1 MPPFL
6 YIDNHHHIGYNEA
19 DKEESS
25 MKKKMTAAI
34 CALAMLALSA
44 CGASVTE
51 ITLPESIELAPG
63 ESQQVEIAYTYDKE
77 GLGEQAQ
84 QKAVA
89 AAAISWSVEGSAV
102 SVSNSGKVEALES
115 GEATVTA
122 TTKQGRTASCTVT
135 VTQPIEGIDLP
146 ESIELAVGGEDSASL
161 TPTLTPENAQGV
173 ITWTSSDEVVATVDA
188 KGVVSAVC
196 KGSCTIRAEA
206 GGVSAETD
214 VTVTVAPTG
223 ITLAQSSGILT
234 VGGSTALTVY
244 TVPEEAE
251 AADPAQLT
259 YTSSNESV
267 AAVSEDGTI
276 TAKSAGSAVITVT
289 YQGSMTAEYSLTVR
303 AKQTARPG
311 TSTGSTA
318 GTGGT
323 GSAGATA
330 PSGGGTAPAP
340 SPTPDPAPTEPQHY
354 HGNGSDAGVCPVCG
368 VHYSPDVAL
377 DPDAPVNELPDLS

>member
-1 MPPFL
+1 
-6 YIDNHHHIGYNEA
+6 
-19 DKEESS
+19 

-34 CALAMLALSA
+34 CALAMLALTA

-146 ESIELAVGGEDSASL
+146 ESIELAVGGEDSA
-161 TPTLTPENAQGV
+161 TLTQTLAPEDAQGV
-173 ITWTSSDEVVATVDA
+173 IAWTSSDEAVATVDA
-188 KGVVSAVC
+188 EGVVSAVG

-206 GGVSAETD
+206 EGISAKTD

-276 TAKSAGSAVITVT
+276 TAKGAGSAVITVT
-289 YQGSMTAEYSLTVR
+289 YQGNMTAEYSLTVR
-303 AKQTARPG
+303 AKQTVRPG
-311 TSTGSTA
+311 TSTGSAA
-318 GTGGT
+318 GTGGTGT

-340 SPTPDPAPTEPQHY
+340 TPNPTPTPPPTPDPTPAPGGDGGYAHEE
-354 HGNGSDAGVCPVCG
+354 
-368 VHYSPDVAL
+368 SPGVAL
-377 DPDAPVNELPDLS
+377 DPNAPNNDYTDYLG

>member
-1 MPPFL
+1 
-6 YIDNHHHIGYNEA
+6 
-19 DKEESS
+19 
-25 MKKKMTAAI
+25 
-34 CALAMLALSA
+34 
-44 CGASVTE
+44 
-51 ITLPESIELAPG
+51 
-63 ESQQVEIAYTYDKE
+63 
-77 GLGEQAQ
+77 
-84 QKAVA
+84 
-89 AAAISWSVEGSAV
+89 
-102 SVSNSGKVEALES
+102 
-115 GEATVTA
+115 
-122 TTKQGRTASCTVT
+122 TVT

-146 ESIELAVGGEDSASL
+146 ESIELAVGGEDSATL

-173 ITWTSSDEVVATVDA
+173 ITWTSSDEAVATVDA

-267 AAVSEDGTI
+267 AAVSEDGTV
-276 TAKSAGSAVITVT
+276 TAKGAGSAVITVT

-377 DPDAPVNELPDLS
+377 DPDAPVHDVTLD

>member
-146 ESIELAVGGEDSASL
+146 ESIELAVGGEDSATL

-173 ITWTSSDEVVATVDA
+173 ITWTSSDEAVATVDA
-188 KGVVSAVC
+188 EGVVSAVG

-206 GGVSAETD
+206 EGISAKTD

-303 AKQTARPG
+303 AKQTVRPG

-340 SPTPDPAPTEPQHY
+340 TPDPAPAPG
-354 HGNGSDAGVCPVCG
+354 GNGGYA
-368 VHYSPDVAL
+368 HEESPGVAL
-377 DPDAPVNELPDLS
+377 DPNAPNNDYTDYLG

>member
-34 CALAMLALSA
+34 CALAMLALTA

-146 ESIELAVGGEDSASL
+146 ESIELAVGGEDSATL

-173 ITWTSSDEVVATVDA
+173 ITWTSSDEAVATVDA
-188 KGVVSAVC
+188 EGVVSAVG

-206 GGVSAETD
+206 EGISAKTD

-340 SPTPDPAPTEPQHY
+340 TPNPTPTPPPTPDPTPAPGGDGGYAHEE
-354 HGNGSDAGVCPVCG
+354 
-368 VHYSPDVAL
+368 SPGVAL
-377 DPDAPVNELPDLS
+377 DPNAPNNDYTDYLG

>member
-34 CALAMLALSA
+34 CALAMLALTA

-102 SVSNSGKVEALES
+102 SVSSDGKVEALES

-146 ESIELAVGGEDSASL
+146 ESIELAVGGEDSATL
-161 TPTLTPENAQGV
+161 TPTLAPEDAQGV
-173 ITWTSSDEVVATVDA
+173 IAWTSSDEAVATVDA
-188 KGVVSAVC
+188 EGVVSAVG

-206 GGVSAETD
+206 EGISAKTD

>member
-1 MPPFL
+1 M
-6 YIDNHHHIGYNEA
+6 E
-19 DKEESS
+19 
-25 MKKKMTAAI
+25 KKMTAAI

-63 ESQQVEIAYTYDKE
+63 ESQQVEITYTYDKE
-77 GLGEQAQ
+77 GLDEQAR
-84 QKAVA
+84 QKAVDT
-89 AAAISWSVEGSAV
+89 AAISWSVEGSAV
-102 SVSNSGKVEALES
+102 SVSSDGKVEALES

-122 TTKQGRTASCTVT
+122 TTKQGQTASCTVT
-135 VTQPIEGIDLP
+135 VTQPIEGINLP
-146 ESIELAVGGEDSASL
+146 ESIELAVGGEDSITL
-161 TPTLTPENAQGV
+161 TPTLTPDDAQGV
-173 ITWTSSDEVVATVDA
+173 IIWTSSDEAVATVDA
-188 KGVVSAVC
+188 EGVVSAVG

-206 GGVSAETD
+206 EGVSAETD

-223 ITLAQSSGILT
+223 ITLAQSSSILT
-234 VGGSTALTVY
+234 VGNSTALTVY

-251 AADPAQLT
+251 AAAPAQLT

-276 TAKSAGSAVITVT
+276 TAKGAGSAVITVT

-303 AKQTARPG
+303 AKQTVRPG
-311 TSTGSTA
+311 TSTGSAA

-323 GSAGATA
+323 ASAGSAGTTA

-340 SPTPDPAPTEPQHY
+340 TPDPAPTPGGDGGYDHME
-354 HGNGSDAGVCPVCG
+354 
-368 VHYSPDVAL
+368 SPGVAL
-377 DPDAPVNELPDLS
+377 DPNAPVHDVTLD

>member
-1 MPPFL
+1 MAGL
-6 YIDNHHHIGYNEA
+6 ERDTIGGFN
-19 DKEESS
+19 
-25 MKKKMTAAI
+25 
-34 CALAMLALSA
+34 AMLSKQRAL
-44 CGASVTE
+44 
-51 ITLPESIELAPG
+51 PG
-63 ESQQVEIAYTYDKE
+63 E
-77 GLGEQAQ
+77 
-84 QKAVA
+84 
-89 AAAISWSVEGSAV
+89 
-102 SVSNSGKVEALES
+102 
-115 GEATVTA
+115 
-122 TTKQGRTASCTVT
+122 C
-135 VTQPIEGIDLP
+135 
-146 ESIELAVGGEDSASL
+146 
-161 TPTLTPENAQGV
+161 V
-173 ITWTSSDEVVATVDA
+173 ITTVLFDHHYDLLHDRID
-188 KGVVSAVC
+188 
-196 KGSCTIRAEA
+196 IRAVRPISQREYR
-206 GGVSAETD
+206 
-214 VTVTVAPTG
+214 
-223 ITLAQSSGILT
+223 

-267 AAVSEDGTI
+267 AAVSEDGTV
-276 TAKSAGSAVITVT
+276 TAKGAGSAVITVT

>member
-1 MPPFL
+1 
-6 YIDNHHHIGYNEA
+6 
-19 DKEESS
+19 

-34 CALAMLALSA
+34 CALAMLALTA

-146 ESIELAVGGEDSASL
+146 ESIELAVGGEDSATL
-161 TPTLTPENAQGV
+161 TPTLAPEDAQGV
-173 ITWTSSDEVVATVDA
+173 IAWTSSDEAVATVDA
-188 KGVVSAVC
+188 EGVVSAVG

-206 GGVSAETD
+206 EGISAKTD

>member
-77 GLGEQAQ
+77 GLDEQAR
-84 QKAVA
+84 QKAVD

-102 SVSNSGKVEALES
+102 SVSSSGKVEALES

-135 VTQPIEGIDLP
+135 VTQPIEGINLP
-146 ESIELAVGGEDSASL
+146 ESIELAVGGEDSITL
-161 TPTLTPENAQGV
+161 TPTLTPDDAQGV
-173 ITWTSSDEVVATVDA
+173 IIWTSSDEAVATVDA
-188 KGVVSAVC
+188 EGVVSAVG

-206 GGVSAETD
+206 EGISAKTD

-244 TVPEEAE
+244 TVPEEAD

-303 AKQTARPG
+303 AKQTVRPG
-311 TSTGSTA
+311 TSTGSAA
-318 GTGGT
+318 GTGGTGT

-340 SPTPDPAPTEPQHY
+340 TPNPTPTPPPTPDPTPAPGGDGGYAHEE
-354 HGNGSDAGVCPVCG
+354 
-368 VHYSPDVAL
+368 SPGVAL
-377 DPDAPVNELPDLS
+377 DPNAPNNDYTDYLG